1 MAKFSIFNKRDRF
14 PSTENFSSDVSIRD
28 CLDLFPKQDKLKII
42 YVTLIQIFLGVL
54 DLIGVAIIGILSALA
69 INGLQS
75 RPAGDRVTKI
85 LDFINLNGQSLQ
97 FQATS
102 LGISAALILIFK
114 TLISIFFT
122 RRTLFFLGRRS
133 ALLGSRLLSEL
144 FKRDILTLQLKSDQ
158 EMLYSLT
165 TGMNAATVG
174 VVGTL
179 VLLISDASLVLIL
192 SLGLF
197 ILDPKIA
204 FLSSGLFAGI
214 ALGLYYL
221 LKSRATRLGSIQS
234 NISVKSNENVL
245 QAILSYRELLVQNK
259 RDLAVEEIT
268 QDRIKLS
275 DTSAEMSFLPNISK
289 YVLEVSIVIGA
300 IVVSAVQFISTDSV
314 QAISVLSVFLASSS
328 RLAPAIL
335 RIQQGSTSIRANLA
349 NASRTMFL
357 VRKIG
362 LPERKILDSP
372 NLEFN
377 YVGFIPSISIKNLS
391 FRYPNQDKVTIE
403 DISLDIPAGSMVAIV
418 GPSGGGKS
426 TLVDLMLGVLTP
438 DSGAVKISN
447 EDPLL
452 AIAKWPGALSYV
464 PQQVNLINGSILEN
478 IVYGNFKTEVSVDR
492 VWDALH
498 IAQLDDFIKRN
509 SEGLDLQVGDRGAK
523 LSGGQRQ
530 RVGLARA
537 LYSNPLLVVLDEATS
552 ALDGE
557 TEANFSDALNSI
569 RGECT
574 IVLIAHR
581 LATVTNADKVV
592 YLEDGRVRA
601 EGTFTEIKN
610 AIPNFSSQAS
620 LLGL

>member
-1 MAKFSIFNKRDRF
+1 
-14 PSTENFSSDVSIRD
+14 
-28 CLDLFPKQDKLKII
+28 
-42 YVTLIQIFLGVL
+42 
-54 DLIGVAIIGILSALA
+54 
-69 INGLQS
+69 
-75 RPAGDRVTKI
+75 
-85 LDFINLNGQSLQ
+85 
-97 FQATS
+97 
-102 LGISAALILIFK
+102 
-114 TLISIFFT
+114 
-122 RRTLFFLGRRS
+122 
-133 ALLGSRLLSEL
+133 
-144 FKRDILTLQLKSDQ
+144 
-158 EMLYSLT
+158 
-165 TGMNAATVG
+165 
-174 VVGTL
+174 
-179 VLLISDASLVLIL
+179 
-192 SLGLF
+192 
-197 ILDPKIA
+197 
-204 FLSSGLFAGI
+204 
-214 ALGLYYL
+214 
-221 LKSRATRLGSIQS
+221 
-234 NISVKSNENVL
+234 
-245 QAILSYRELLVQNK
+245 
-259 RDLAVEEIT
+259 
-268 QDRIKLS
+268 
-275 DTSAEMSFLPNISK
+275 
-289 YVLEVSIVIGA
+289 
-300 IVVSAVQFISTDSV
+300 
-314 QAISVLSVFLASSS
+314 
-328 RLAPAIL
+328 
-335 RIQQGSTSIRANLA
+335 
-349 NASRTMFL
+349 
-357 VRKIG
+357 
-362 LPERKILDSP
+362 
-372 NLEFN
+372 
-377 YVGFIPSISIKNLS
+377 
-391 FRYPNQDKVTIE
+391 
-403 DISLDIPAGSMVAIV
+403 MVAIV